1 MLKDKK
7 LSKKMATIYHWVY
20 KSVEYMTIKHKRMGG
35 RIRKCTVI
43 KLQLHIKWHVI

>member
-20 KSVEYMTIKHKRMGG
+20 KSVEYMTIKHKEWEEGYG
-35 RIRKCTVI
+35 SA
-43 KLQLHIKWHVI
+43 L